1 MKRYFLT
8 ATAALLLSTLGA
20 TAQDQKL
27 QKTDDKNKMN
37 EYDEIIIKRK
47 DPSKDSKVTIEI
59 KGDDVLVDGRP
70 LEDFVNDDVSVKLR
84 NIKRYRLGG
93 PSSQFRNN
101 GDAWTLEGGDMVG
114 GDMPFLGVMTEG
126 STDGAKIEEISKNS
140 AADKAGLKEGD
151 VITKVN
157 DKKVYDHEELSN
169 IIRKMKPDDKVT
181 ITYKRNGKESTTT
194 ATLGKRKM
202 PVPIAPNGPE
212 PPVAPVPPVPPMG
225 FNFDGGTFDGG
236 DFHRFFNL
244 DNRPRL
250 GVKVQ
255 DTEDGK
261 GVKVLDVDEGSTA
274 DKGGIKDNDIIT
286 RFDGKDVNN
295 AGDLADAISDSKDK
309 GSVKVELQRKGKP
322 QTIEIKVPK
331 KLKTANL

>member
-8 ATAALLLSTLGA
+8 ATVALVLSTSGA
-20 TAQDQKL
+20 VAQDQKP

-70 LEDFVNDDVSVKLR
+70 LEDFVNDDVSVRLH
-84 NIKRYRLGG
+84 NIKRYRLGA
-93 PSSQFRNN
+93 PSSQFRYKD
-101 GDAWTLEGGDMVG
+101 DAWTLDGPDVAGD
-114 GDMPFLGVMTEG
+114 DMPFLGVMTEG
-126 STDGAKIEEISKNS
+126 STDGAKIEEVTKNS
-140 AADKAGLKEGD
+140 AAEKAGLKEGD

-181 ITYKRNGKESTTT
+181 ITYKRNGKESTAT

-202 PVPIAPNGPE
+202 AVPIAPR
-212 PPVAPVPPVPPMG
+212 PPVAPMPPMG

-244 DNRPRL
+244 DSRPRL

-274 DKGGIKDNDIIT
+274 DKGGIKDNDVIT
-286 RFDGKDVNN
+286 RFNGKDVNS
-295 AGDLADAISDSKDK
+295 AGDLADALSDAKDK
-309 GSVKVELQRKGKP
+309 GSFKVELQRNGKP